1 MLDKSPHP
9 QRPAVG
15 IGIVLIKDDRVL
27 LVQRG
32 RPPNAGQWSLPGGKQ
47 ELGETAHEAARR
59 ELREETGLECGTLVL
74 AGYADAIH
82 HDEMGNIDY
91 HYTILDF
98 AGPYLGGE
106 AVAGDDAARLTWV
119 REDELDAYGVWSL
132 AQQIIRTAFTLIGK
146 N

>member
-1 MLDKSPHP
+1 MPDKSPHP

-59 ELREETGLECGTLVL
+59 ELREETGLNCGTLVL

-82 HDEMGNIDY
+82 RDEMGHIDY

-98 AGPYLGGE
+98 AAPYLGGE
-106 AVAGDDAARLTWV
+106 AVAGDDAAQLAWV
-119 REDELDAYGVWSL
+119 REDELEAYGVWSI
-132 AQQIIRTAFTLIGK
+132 AQKIIRTAFMLVGK